1 MSAIRLSWL
10 YFKVGVLN
18 ELQYRVNFV
27 VQLFQSAIALTV
39 GLVVLAYGLS
49 RVTSSVGPLDAV
61 AFGWALVLGGLMI
74 YCFWLVISTCAFWVV
89 NMWHAVELFDGIFA
103 TGRFPVGIYPGWLK
117 YSVTFLVPIA
127 FAVTV
132 PAEAV
137 TSRLGWP
144 TLALAFGFAAV
155 LFAFTRWF
163 WCYGLRSYSGASA

>member
-1 MSAIRLSWL
+1 MVALL
-10 YFKVGVLN
+10 LGAVL
-18 ELQYRVNFV
+18 
-27 VQLFQSAIALTV
+27 
-39 GLVVLAYGLS
+39 
-49 RVTSSVGPLDAV
+49 
-61 AFGWALVLGGLMI
+61 I
-74 YCFWLVISTCAFWVV
+74 YCFWLFIATVAFWVV
-89 NMWHAVELFDGIFA
+89 NMWHAVELFDGVFA

-144 TLALAFGFAAV
+144 TLALALAFAVV

-163 WCYGLRSYSGASA
+163 WRFGLRSYTGASA